1 MTDEA
6 YDDLKAALTWGA
18 TLDLST
24 DQRLSLPDLCSKIG
38 TLTEGQF
45 TGPGVPSW
53 RLKEEAEKRRRAEA
67 RVASLSWRRRP
78 TGAGD
83 STSVRIITRKRECRT

>member
-45 TGPGVPSW
+45 TGPW
-53 RLKEEAEKRRRAEA
+53 RLKKEAEKRRKAEA
-67 RVASLSWRRRP
+67 RVAELELALKANR
-78 TGAGD
+78 
-83 STSVRIITRKRECRT
+83 C

>member
-6 YDDLKAALTWGA
+6 YDDLKAALTWGV

-24 DQRLSLPDLCSKIG
+24 DQRLSLRDLCSKIAG
-38 TLTEGQF
+38 TLIEGQF

-83 STSVRIITRKRECRT
+83 STTAVVRVTRHA